1 MKKKMTNP
9 QKSPPASAT
18 AGTDEKPTI
27 QVTDSINTFSAGQD
41 NDAPT
46 LTPPA
51 QSDQQDAFGAA
62 VMNQDKRVNGLYA
75 TAGGRNSW
83 MSIAG
88 TGWVKL
94 TTVTDSACEA
104 MTILAGA
111 ARAKSTRIDY
121 AIDGGLTTEVYVW

>member
-1 MKKKMTNP
+1 MTNP
-9 QKSPPASAT
+9 QKYPPAAAASKSA
-18 AGTDEKPTI
+18 EMPSI
-27 QVTDSINTFSAGQD
+27 QVADSNGASGMD
-41 NDAPT
+41 LNSDGPT

-51 QSDQQDAFGAA
+51 LSDQESAFGAA

-94 TTVTDSACEA
+94 TMVTDSACEA
-104 MTILAGA
+104 MTVLAGA

-121 AIDGGLTTEVYVW
+121 AVDGGLTTEVYVW